1 MPARIRLKH
10 PSERGANSYNLLQQL
25 SYLVIVFL
33 VMPLMVWTGMAM
45 SPAVVSVFPFFVT
58 SLGGHQT
65 ARTLHFLAAIVL
77 VVFLFLHVGMVIL
90 AGFKERTKA
99 MIFARGR

>member
-1 MPARIRLKH
+1 MPVRIRLKH
-10 PSERGANSYNLLQQL
+10 ASERGANSYNLLQQL

-45 SPAVVSVFPFFVT
+45 SPVVVSVFPFFVT

-65 ARTLHFLAAIVL
+65 ARTLHFFAAIVL
-77 VVFLFLHVGMVIL
+77 VVFLFLHVGLVIL
-90 AGFKERTKA
+90 AGFKERTRA
-99 MIFARGR
+99 MIFGRGR